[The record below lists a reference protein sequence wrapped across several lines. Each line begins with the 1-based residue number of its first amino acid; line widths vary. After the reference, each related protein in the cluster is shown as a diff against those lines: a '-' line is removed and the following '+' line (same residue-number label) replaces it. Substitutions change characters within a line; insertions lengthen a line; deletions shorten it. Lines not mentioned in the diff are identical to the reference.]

1 MMKNETS
8 NFQIGRFLI
17 EQRSFI
23 ALIILIAIVSVINP
37 DFFSVDNILNIY
49 VKLQLMRLLQLG

>member
-1 MMKNETS
+1 MMKNEIS

-23 ALIILIAIVSVINP
+23 ALIILIAIVSMINP
-37 DFFSVDNILNIY
+37 DFF
-49 VKLQLMRLLQLG
+49 

>member
-1 MMKNETS
+1 MKNETS

-23 ALIILIAIVSVINP
+23 ALIILIAIVSMVNP
-37 DFFSVDNILNIY
+37 DFFLA
-49 VKLQLMRLLQLG
+49 